1 MAGDNETLAKIMG
14 STDPKVCKK
23 LGKQVV
29 GFAPDKWDAI
39 KEDVVYKGNMAK
51 FTQNEDLRRALLET
65 GDATLAE
72 ASPYD
77 AIWGIGRKAS
87 ERLAQV
93 PEKWKGTNLLGK
105 ALMRVRT
112 ELSK

>member
-1 MAGDNETLAKIMG
+1 MRNRNSANALKYAGLMTKYRLY
-14 STDPKVCKK
+14 
-23 LGKQVV
+23 
-29 GFAPDKWDAI
+29 I

-105 ALMRVRT
+105 VLMRVRA